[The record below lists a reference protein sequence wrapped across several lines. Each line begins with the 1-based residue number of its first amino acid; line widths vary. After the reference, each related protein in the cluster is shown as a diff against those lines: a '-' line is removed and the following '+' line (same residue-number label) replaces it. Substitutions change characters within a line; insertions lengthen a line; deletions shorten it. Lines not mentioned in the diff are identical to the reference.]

1 VEPLALAEGRI
12 RHVRRSVTSRYD
24 PFAWICRNRM
34 VEVPPQDGERIRQWS
49 LVLSGNTNT
58 RGADGDPMT
67 FFCKHML

>member
-1 VEPLALAEGRI
+1 
-12 RHVRRSVTSRYD
+12 
-24 PFAWICRNRM
+24 